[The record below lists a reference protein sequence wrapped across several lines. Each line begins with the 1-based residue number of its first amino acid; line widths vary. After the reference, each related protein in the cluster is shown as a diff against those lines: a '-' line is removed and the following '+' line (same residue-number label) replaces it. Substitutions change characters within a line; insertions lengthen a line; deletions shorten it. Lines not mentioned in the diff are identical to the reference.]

1 MNTNSMGAVH
11 KHICDKITPK
21 TLITCVLD
29 RHTVQHWHDVDKSPN
44 SHLHYLNCKSRHL
57 LWLHGFISIFSIVLS
72 ILVLLRYW
80 LLNIWWFEILDS
92 GTHLILSQNLDRK
105 STLRAFSGLFGARKF
120 IKTCLQKF
128 KAVVN
133 HLEEFLVS
141 RPGLD
146 LQTTILVAGTLWSSP
161 SKILINLGLCPL
173 ANDAEACPEAL
184 PPFWKM
190 IADLLWPSYYDPNV
204 RQ

>member
-1 MNTNSMGAVH
+1 MGCFGPGSLP
-11 KHICDKITPK
+11 KHVC
-21 TLITCVLD
+21 
-29 RHTVQHWHDVDKSPN
+29 Q
-44 SHLHYLNCKSRHL
+44 
-57 LWLHGFISIFSIVLS
+57 
-72 ILVLLRYW
+72 
-80 LLNIWWFEILDS
+80 
-92 GTHLILSQNLDRK
+92 
-105 STLRAFSGLFGARKF
+105 
-120 IKTCLQKF
+120 F

-173 ANDAEACPEAL
+173 ANDPEACPEAL

-204 RQ
+204 RQQKWTRRHAVVCCQNRLSAGDDYGASNSRLNGCVDPLVLRLRMCLWLATSVSTGSRLPSTSWWKEEGRATKGRHPKKKSIFF